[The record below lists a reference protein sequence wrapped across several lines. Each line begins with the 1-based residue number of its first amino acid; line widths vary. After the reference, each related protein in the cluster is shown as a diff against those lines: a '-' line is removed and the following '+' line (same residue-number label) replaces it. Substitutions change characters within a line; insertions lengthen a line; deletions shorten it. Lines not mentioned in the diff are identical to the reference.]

1 MENHRATSRVFSTN
15 LTIRSIFL
23 ILLEHL
29 QQTHRLFRVMHLQN
43 IGTYSPNAFL
53 SLLSFMSLSLTK
65 CCKMYTCTTTLKSL
79 NKSQQSKDAAD
90 SSQALATEHP
100 PRLMQRLI
108 KSPPCTSD
116 TGNRKVAV
124 PCFPPLHHG
133 AQQVTGMEGH
143 WQKPKYDI
151 GCKKHGGNPHRDVK
165 EMESHL
171 FPSRSYQY
179 IDIGLR
185 LLMPWVLGP
194 SNHSSKWT

>member
-1 MENHRATSRVFSTN
+1 MHSCHSFPLCHYPWQNVAKCIRAQQHWKVWTRASNQRMQ
-15 LTIRSIFL
+15 L
-23 ILLEHL
+23 IHPKHW
-29 QQTHRLFRVMHLQN
+29 QQN
-43 IGTYSPNAFL
+43 IL
-53 SLLSFMSLSLTK
+53 
-65 CCKMYTCTTTLKSL
+65 
-79 NKSQQSKDAAD
+79 
-90 SSQALATEHP
+90 HVWI
-100 PRLMQRLI
+100 MQRLI